1 MRIPADGPT
10 GPAQMHVHCVGRL
23 EADMHLTITLVG
35 LESGP
40 QIIGGSSGTSGTFT
54 IDEVLDLFVDAADLN
69 NLIQLRLDLI
79 GTNIGSTQNSIS
91 DTLVL
96 FRI

>member
-23 EADMHLTITLVG
+23 EADMHLTVTLVG

-40 QIIGGSSGTSGTFT
+40 QIIGSSGASDTFT
-54 IDEVLDLFVDAADLN
+54 IDEVLDVFVDVGDLN
-69 NLIQLRLDLI
+69 NLIQLRLDLT